1 MNPRHPIYIVSKG
14 RWAFAQRLTS
24 RALHEMGVRHFIIV
38 EAAEAEAYRSAV
50 EPSAEVLV
58 LDPEYQRSYD
68 TCMPPGVVAPSP
80 GSGPARNFAWDH
92 AAAAGAEWHW
102 VGDDNIQR
110 FYRLNRN
117 AKVPVA
123 DGTILRAME
132 AFVERYENVAMA
144 GPNYESFVRRRME
157 WPPFQLN
164 TRIYSW
170 NLIRTGLPYRWRARY
185 NEDTDLSVRM
195 LKDGWCTIL
204 FNAFLQNKLAT
215 QRMAGGNTDE
225 FYAEEGTLPKSEMLQ
240 RLHPDVA
247 KVVWRFERWHHFID
261 YSRFTTPLRLRPG
274 VEVLPGVD
282 NFGMI
287 LEQRDPAT
295 GVWESL
301 EPDYPWEV
309 LA

>member
-1 MNPRHPIYIVSKG
+1 MMPEAPVYIVSKG
-14 RWAFAQRLTS
+14 RFAFAQRLTS
-24 RALHEMGVRHFIIV
+24 RAFHEMGVPHFLVV
-38 EAAEAEAYRSAV
+38 EAAEAADYRAAV
-50 EPSAEVLV
+50 DSTATVLV

-68 TCMPPGVVAPSP
+68 TCMPPGEVAPSP

-92 AAAAGAEWHW
+92 AAAGGASWHW
-102 VGDDNIQR
+102 TIDDNIQR

-123 DGTILRAME
+123 DGTVIRVME
-132 AFVERYENVAMA
+132 EFAARYENVGMA

-164 TRIYSW
+164 TRIYSC
-170 NLIRTGLPYRWRARY
+170 NLIRTGLPYRWRGRY
-185 NEDTDLSVRM
+185 NEDTDLSLRM

-204 FNAFLQNKLAT
+204 YNAFLQNKLAT
-215 QRMAGGNTDE
+215 QRMSGGNTDE
-225 FYAEEGTLPKSEMLQ
+225 FYAEEGTLPKSEMLV

-247 KVVWRFERWHHFID
+247 KVAWKFERWHHHVD
-261 YSRFTTPLRLRPG
+261 YSRFTTALRRRPG
-274 VEVLPGVD
+274 LQIREGVD

-287 LEQRDPAT
+287 LEQLDPAS
-295 GVWESL
+295 GSWESL
-301 EPDYPWEV
+301 EPAYPWEA